1 MEKTSLLLR
10 TEQPKG
16 LQNRLVRMKVGKTAL
31 LGLFSNGSVWETW
44 RLSHKIV
51 GMFSAADL
59 SHLWGMLR
67 LMHKMNFL
75 TAFPSVAK
83 MEMCLPL
90 HFSLKSSKTTG
101 TQCFCFKFKHSFVQ
115 WNFLVF
121 LWQWEKKKSMYICFI
136 LNFFRVQ
143 QLIFLCLLWW
153 FLCAAAIYKKTFCS
167 HRAVNRGV

>member
-1 MEKTSLLLR
+1 MDKTSSLLG

-16 LQNRLVRMKVGKTAL
+16 LQNSLVRMKVGKTAL

-44 RLSHKIV
+44 RISHKIV
-51 GMFSAADL
+51 GMFSSADL

-90 HFSLKSSKTTG
+90 HFSLKSSTTTG
-101 TQCFCFKFKHSFVQ
+101 TQCFCLTFKPSFVQ
-115 WNFLVF
+115 WYFLVF
-121 LWQWEKKKSMYICFI
+121 LWQWEKKSMYVCSM

-143 QLIFLCLLWW
+143 QLIFLCLLWC
-153 FLCAAAIYKKTFCS
+153 FLCAAAIYRKTFCS

>member
-10 TEQPKG
+10 TEQPKD
-16 LQNRLVRMKVGKTAL
+16 LQNKLVRMKVGKTAL

-67 LMHKMNFL
+67 LMHEMNFL

-90 HFSLKSSKTTG
+90 HFSLKSIKTTG
-101 TQCFCFKFKHSFVQ
+101 SQSVFASNSNPVLFSGTSLSFCD
-115 WNFLVF
+115 N
-121 LWQWEKKKSMYICFI
+121 EKRSWCISVSY
-136 LNFFRVQ
+136 FFRVQ

-153 FLCAAAIYKKTFCS
+153 FLCAATIYRKTFCS